1 MSSDKPIKQTKP
13 RGRPPKSKTIYAK
26 QESVAEPIIESVTEL
41 KKPVNEI
48 VQPPPPSEPQPS
60 VSLAPTM
67 HSATESVESVKIPIK
82 ISKKRGKKAEPQGK
96 ILTIIDEP
104 VRLSVPEP
112 VKLSVTESVPV
123 KEPKDQKPVKTPR
136 APKEPKAPKLP
147 KLPKLPKEPKPPKR
161 DEDLYR
167 MVYALQQ
174 SLQQSRPKKKVVQYD
189 STDTDSASS
198 SDISDDEEP
207 EEKYTRKVQKR
218 LETVKQIEKK
228 LNQARQPRGKY
239 DHLTLF

>member
-1 MSSDKPIKQTKP
+1 MSSDKAPKSRN

-48 VQPPPPSEPQPS
+48 VQPSPPSEPQPS

-67 HSATESVESVKIPIK
+67 HSATESVKIPIK

-96 ILTIIDEP
+96 VLTIIDEP
-104 VRLSVPEP
+104 LPLKAEAPLPLKVDP
-112 VKLSVTESVPV
+112 
-123 KEPKDQKPVKTPR
+123 
-136 APKEPKAPKLP
+136 PKEVTVAEPPPQRGLKAK
-147 KLPKLPKEPKPPKR
+147 KLPKEPKPKAPPKPKPLPKR

-174 SLQQSRPKKKVVQYD
+174 SLQQTKPKKKIVQYD
-189 STDTDSASS
+189 STDTDSASD
-198 SDISDDEEP
+198 SDSTDDEEP
-207 EEKYTRKVQKR
+207 DSKYERKVQKR
-218 LETVKQIEKK
+218 LATVQQIEKK
-228 LNQARQPRGKY
+228 LTQARQPRGKY